1 MFKKNLR
8 VIKSRTKRRIF
19 RKKMS
24 KYVETG
30 PIYVH
35 YVNMRA
41 SASAIVNCNIFQN
54 HTIIK
59 NEIYSNANQFL

>member
-1 MFKKNLR
+1 MSLLNFMVWVVKDVQKNLR

-41 SASAIVNCNIFQN
+41 LSLVEMPQ
-54 HTIIK
+54 
-59 NEIYSNANQFL
+59 L